1 MEAAELEEL
10 VRRAQSGDA
19 AALAQVVRAIQDDV
33 FDLAMR
39 MLGDPTDA
47 GDASQ
52 EVLVRIVTKIGS
64 FRGESKFTTWVYRLA
79 ANALLNFRGAM
90 RRKEMPFDEASEVLA
105 AAGQAHDRAPP
116 SAPPDDALVNEVKL
130 ICAHGMLLCL
140 DRPHRL
146 AYVLGE
152 VLELTGDEAAEVL
165 EINAVAFRKR
175 LSRARD
181 ALEAFIR
188 TNCGIAN
195 PANACRC
202 EKLLPTAQAVG
213 LIDPSRLIMRELP
226 TREADRLNLEV
237 QRVRSAAEMFR
248 SMPRYASPTDFAA
261 ALRSMLGEQSAT
273 SLLVG
278 RDESRGE
285 SN

>member
-10 VRRAQSGDA
+10 VRQAQSGDA

-33 FDLAMR
+33 FDLAVR

-52 EVLVRIVTKIGS
+52 EILVRVVTKIGS

-79 ANALLNFRGAM
+79 ANALLNFRGAL
-90 RRKEMPFDEASEVLA
+90 RRKEMSFDEGSEVLA
-105 AAGQAHDRAPP
+105 AAGQAYDRAPP
-116 SAPPDDALVNEVKL
+116 SAPPDDVLVNEVKL
-130 ICAHGMLLCL
+130 ICAHGMLLSL

-146 AYVLGE
+146 AYVLGV
-152 VLELTGDEAAEVL
+152 VLELTSDEAADVL
-165 EINAVAFRKR
+165 EISAVAFRKR

-181 ALEAFIR
+181 SLEAFLKK
-188 TNCGIAN
+188 NCGIAD

-202 EKLLPTAQAVG
+202 AKLLPTAQAIG
-213 LIDPSRLIMRELP
+213 LIDPKRLVMKELP

-237 QRVRSAAEMFR
+237 QRVRTAAEIFR
-248 SMPRYASPTDFAA
+248 SMPKYASPTDFAA
-261 ALRSMLGEQSAT
+261 ALRSMLGEHAAT

-278 RDESRGE
+278 SDKSRGE